1 MDLKRL
7 PRRTA
12 DLTII
17 PQRYHDA
24 YRPDD
29 ERGGFILVMAHA
41 QLIHD
46 ATAEIATLNQQIA
59 QATKVKDDVETRRR
73 TDLAHKQLMDELD
86 AAGIEPRWH
95 RAVAAMISDGVES
108 FELSDAG
115 TCEIAMAQ
123 TPTGIQSLGEL
134 VTAFLISDDGEPF
147 RPASSVP
154 DANHFASMVAA
165 MKRAR

>member
-12 DLTII
+12 DLAII

-59 QATKVKDDVETRRR
+59 QATKVRDDVETRRR

-123 TPTGIQSLGEL
+123 TLSGMQSLGEL
-134 VTAFLISDDGEPF
+134 VTAFLISDEGEPF
-147 RPASSVP
+147 RSAPLASEG
-154 DANHFASMVAA
+154 HFAAMVAA